1 MISDKTLEFIKN
13 KLIEYNKAFGH
24 LEDDDFLT
32 FGYIWTSEDGMGM
45 LHSSSIHSFKTL
57 DGLVKYI
64 YNYIADVSNFMGRTK
79 NLDISTVSEW
89 LADNLSFN
97 KEVGKYIIYNEEVGK
112 YIIYI
117 DSFTEGNLKVTD
129 KIYNTINNTAG
140 DDLDANAN
148 KVDNAYDEVMSSLD
162 EEEQNIWQINS
173 FLEDLDINFAKI
185 NGKKFITA
193 AYIHTTDDGAGMITA
208 GGYTNF
214 KTLGDVAEFI
224 NELYKDNSYGDSI
237 DDWLDNNITVD
248 ADKPGMY
255 AVYIRSFED

>member
-13 KLIEYNKAFGH
+13 KLIEYNKAFEH
-24 LEDDDFLT
+24 LESDDFLT

-57 DGLVKYI
+57 DGLAKYI

-97 KEVGKYIIYNEEVGK
+97 EEVEK

-117 DSFTEGNLKVTD
+117 DSFTEGNSKVAD
-129 KIYNTINNTAG
+129 KIYNTINNAAG

-173 FLEDLDINFAKI
+173 FLEDLNIDFAKI

-224 NELYKDNSYGDSI
+224 NELYKDNSYGNSI

>member
-1 MISDKTLEFIKN
+1 MKILDFIKS
-13 KLIEYNKAFGH
+13 KLIEYNEAFGH
-24 LEDDDFLT
+24 LEGDDFLT

-57 DGLVKYI
+57 DGLAKHI
-64 YNYIADVSNFMGRTK
+64 YNLIEETNEDPNIGA
-79 NLDISTVSEW
+79 VSEW
-89 LADNLSFN
+89 FADSLSF
-97 KEVGKYIIYNEEVGK
+97 NEEVGK

-117 DSFTEGNLKVTD
+117 DSFTEGNLKVAD
-129 KIYNTINNTAG
+129 KIYNTINNAAG
-140 DDLDANAN
+140 DDLDANAS

-173 FLEDLDINFAKI
+173 FLEDLDIDFAKI

-214 KTLGDVAEFI
+214 KTLGDAAEYI
-224 NELYKDNSYGDSI
+224 NELYKDNSYDDNI
-237 DDWLDNNITVD
+237 DDWFDDNITVD
-248 ADKPGMY
+248 ADRPGMY

>member
-57 DGLVKYI
+57 DGLTKYI

-97 KEVGKYIIYNEEVGK
+97 EEVGK

-117 DSFTEGNLKVTD
+117 DSFTEGNSKVAD
-129 KIYNTINNTAG
+129 KIYNTINNAAG
-140 DDLDANAN
+140 DDSDANAN

-173 FLEDLDINFAKI
+173 FLEDLNIDFAKI
-185 NGKKFITA
+185 NGKRFITA

-224 NELYKDNSYGDSI
+224 NELYKDNSYSDSI

>member
-57 DGLVKYI
+57 DGLAKYI

-193 AYIHTTDDGAGMITA
+193 AYIHTIDDGAGMITA

>member
-1 MISDKTLEFIKN
+1 MISNKILEFIKN
-13 KLIEYNKAFGH
+13 KLIEYNEAFGR
-24 LEDDDFLT
+24 LEGDDFLT

-57 DGLVKYI
+57 DGLAKHI
-64 YNYIADVSNFMGRTK
+64 YNLIEETNEDPN
-79 NLDISTVSEW
+79 ISAVSEW
-89 LADNLSFN
+89 FADSLSF
-97 KEVGKYIIYNEEVGK
+97 NEEVGK

-117 DSFTEGNLKVTD
+117 DSFTEGNLKVAD
-129 KIYNTINNTAG
+129 KIYNTINNAAG

-173 FLEDLDINFAKI
+173 FLEDLDIDFAKI

-214 KTLGDVAEFI
+214 KTLGDAAEYI

-237 DDWLDNNITVD
+237 DDWFDDNITVD
-248 ADKPGMY
+248 ADRPGMY

>member
-1 MISDKTLEFIKN
+1 MISNKTLEFIKN
-13 KLIEYNKAFGH
+13 KLIEYNEAFGR
-24 LEDDDFLT
+24 LEGDDFLT

-57 DGLVKYI
+57 DGLAKHI
-64 YNYIADVSNFMGRTK
+64 YNLIEETNEDPN
-79 NLDISTVSEW
+79 ISAVSEW
-89 LADNLSFN
+89 FADSLSF
-97 KEVGKYIIYNEEVGK
+97 NEEVGK

-117 DSFTEGNLKVTD
+117 DSFTEGNLKVAD
-129 KIYNTINNTAG
+129 KIYNTINNAAG

-173 FLEDLDINFAKI
+173 FLEDLDIDFAKI

-214 KTLGDVAEFI
+214 KTLGDAAEYI

-237 DDWLDNNITVD
+237 DDWFDDNITVD
-248 ADKPGMY
+248 ADRPGMY

>member
-13 KLIEYNKAFGH
+13 KLIEYNKTFGH
-24 LEDDDFLT
+24 LEGGDFLT

-45 LHSSSIHSFKTL
+45 LYSSSIHSFKTL
-57 DGLVKYI
+57 DGLAKYI

-79 NLDISTVSEW
+79 NPDISTISEW
-89 LADNLSFN
+89 LADNLSF
-97 KEVGKYIIYNEEVGK
+97 NEEVGK

-117 DSFTEGNLKVTD
+117 DSFTEENLKVAD
-129 KIYNTINNTAG
+129 KIYNTINNAAG
-140 DDLDANAN
+140 DDPDANAN

-173 FLEDLDINFAKI
+173 FLEDLDIDFAKI

-214 KTLGDVAEFI
+214 KTLGDVAEYI

>member
-1 MISDKTLEFIKN
+1 MIFDKTLEFIKN

-45 LHSSSIHSFKTL
+45 LHSFSIHSFKTL
-57 DGLVKYI
+57 DGLAKYI
-64 YNYIADVSNFMGRTK
+64 YNYITDVSNFMGKTK

-89 LADNLSFN
+89 LADNLSF
-97 KEVGKYIIYNEEVGK
+97 NEEVGK

-117 DSFTEGNLKVTD
+117 DSFTEGNLKVAD
-129 KIYNTINNTAG
+129 KIYNTINNAAG

-173 FLEDLDINFAKI
+173 FLEDLDIDFAKI

-214 KTLGDVAEFI
+214 KTLGDVAEYI

-237 DDWLDNNITVD
+237 DDWLDDNITVD

>member
-1 MISDKTLEFIKN
+1 MIFDKTLEFIKN

-24 LEDDDFLT
+24 LENDDFLT

-45 LHSSSIHSFKTL
+45 LHSFSIHSFKTL
-57 DGLVKYI
+57 DGLAKYI

-97 KEVGKYIIYNEEVGK
+97 EEVGK

-117 DSFTEGNLKVTD
+117 DSFTEGNLKVAD
-129 KIYNTINNTAG
+129 KIYNTINNAAG

-162 EEEQNIWQINS
+162 EEERNIWQINS
-173 FLEDLDINFAKI
+173 FLEDLDIDFAKI

-214 KTLGDVAEFI
+214 KTLGDVAEYI

-237 DDWLDNNITVD
+237 DDWLDDNITVD

>member
-24 LEDDDFLT
+24 LEGDDFLT
-32 FGYIWTSEDGMGM
+32 LGYIWTSEDGMGM

-57 DGLVKYI
+57 DGLAKYI

-97 KEVGKYIIYNEEVGK
+97 EEVGK

-117 DSFTEGNLKVTD
+117 DSFTEGNSKVAD
-129 KIYNTINNTAG
+129 KIYNTINNAAG
-140 DDLDANAN
+140 DDPDANAN
-148 KVDNAYDEVMSSLD
+148 KVNNAYDEVMSSLD

-173 FLEDLDINFAKI
+173 FLEDLNIDFAKI

-193 AYIHTTDDGAGMITA
+193 AYIHTTDDGAGMMTA

>member
-1 MISDKTLEFIKN
+1 MISNKTLEFIKN

-24 LEDDDFLT
+24 LEGDDFLT

-57 DGLVKYI
+57 DGLAKYI

-97 KEVGKYIIYNEEVGK
+97 EEVGK

-117 DSFTEGNLKVTD
+117 DSFTEGNSKVAD
-129 KIYNTINNTAG
+129 KIYNTINNAAG

-173 FLEDLDINFAKI
+173 FLEDLDIDFAKI

-224 NELYKDNSYGDSI
+224 NELYKDNSYGDNI
-237 DDWLDNNITVD
+237 DDWFDDNITVD

>member
-1 MISDKTLEFIKN
+1 MTSDKTLEFIKS
-13 KLIEYNKAFGH
+13 KLIKYNEAFGH
-24 LEDDDFLT
+24 LEGDDFLT

-57 DGLVKYI
+57 DGLAKHI
-64 YNYIADVSNFMGRTK
+64 YNLIEETNEDPN
-79 NLDISTVSEW
+79 ISAVSEW
-89 LADNLSFN
+89 FADSLSF
-97 KEVGKYIIYNEEVGK
+97 NEEVGK

-117 DSFTEGNLKVTD
+117 DSFTEGNLKVAD
-129 KIYNTINNTAG
+129 KIYNIINNAAG
-140 DDLDANAN
+140 DDFDANAS

-173 FLEDLDINFAKI
+173 FLEDLDIDFAKI

-214 KTLGDVAEFI
+214 KTLGDAAEYI

-237 DDWLDNNITVD
+237 DDWFDNNITVD
-248 ADKPGMY
+248 ADRPGMY

>member
-1 MISDKTLEFIKN
+1 MISNKTLEFIKN
-13 KLIEYNKAFGH
+13 KLIEYNKAFEY

-32 FGYIWTSEDGMGM
+32 FGYIWASEDGMGM
-45 LHSSSIHSFKTL
+45 LYSSSIHSFKTL
-57 DGLVKYI
+57 DGLAKYI

-97 KEVGKYIIYNEEVGK
+97 EEVGK

-117 DSFTEGNLKVTD
+117 DSFTEGNLKVAD
-129 KIYNTINNTAG
+129 KIYNTINNAAG
-140 DDLDANAN
+140 DGLDANAN

-214 KTLGDVAEFI
+214 KTLGDVTEFI

>member
-1 MISDKTLEFIKN
+1 MISNKILEFIKN
-13 KLIEYNKAFGH
+13 KLIEYNEAFGH
-24 LEDDDFLT
+24 LEGDDFLT

-57 DGLVKYI
+57 DGLAKHI
-64 YNYIADVSNFMGRTK
+64 YNLIEETNEDPN
-79 NLDISTVSEW
+79 ISAVSEW
-89 LADNLSFN
+89 FADSLSF
-97 KEVGKYIIYNEEVGK
+97 NEEVGK

-117 DSFTEGNLKVTD
+117 DSFTEGNLKVAD
-129 KIYNTINNTAG
+129 KIYNTINNAAG
-140 DDLDANAN
+140 DDLDANAS

-173 FLEDLDINFAKI
+173 FLEDLDIDFAKI

-214 KTLGDVAEFI
+214 KTLGDAAEYI

-237 DDWLDNNITVD
+237 DDWFDDNITVD
-248 ADKPGMY
+248 ADRPGMY

>member
-1 MISDKTLEFIKN
+1 MISNKTLEFIKN
-13 KLIEYNKAFGH
+13 KLIEYNEAFGR
-24 LEDDDFLT
+24 LEGDDFLT

-57 DGLVKYI
+57 DGLAKHI
-64 YNYIADVSNFMGRTK
+64 YNLIEETNEDLN
-79 NLDISTVSEW
+79 ISAVSEW
-89 LADNLSFN
+89 FADSLSF
-97 KEVGKYIIYNEEVGK
+97 NEEVGK

-117 DSFTEGNLKVTD
+117 DSFTEGNLKVAD
-129 KIYNTINNTAG
+129 KIYNTINNAAG
-140 DDLDANAN
+140 DDLDANAS

-173 FLEDLDINFAKI
+173 FLEDLDIDFAKI

-214 KTLGDVAEFI
+214 KTLGDAAEYI
-224 NELYKDNSYGDSI
+224 NELYKDNSYGDNI
-237 DDWLDNNITVD
+237 DDWFDDNITVD
-248 ADKPGMY
+248 ADRPGMY

>member
-1 MISDKTLEFIKN
+1 MISNKTLEFIKN
-13 KLIEYNKAFGH
+13 KLIKYNEAFGR
-24 LEDDDFLT
+24 LESDDFLT

-57 DGLVKYI
+57 DGLAKYI

-97 KEVGKYIIYNEEVGK
+97 EEVGK

-117 DSFTEGNLKVTD
+117 DSFTEGNLKVAD
-129 KIYNTINNTAG
+129 KIYNTINNAAG
-140 DDLDANAN
+140 DDLDANAS

-173 FLEDLDINFAKI
+173 FLEDLNINFAKI

-214 KTLGDVAEFI
+214 KTLGDAAEYI
-224 NELYKDNSYGDSI
+224 NELYKDNSYGDNI
-237 DDWLDNNITVD
+237 DDWLNDNITTD